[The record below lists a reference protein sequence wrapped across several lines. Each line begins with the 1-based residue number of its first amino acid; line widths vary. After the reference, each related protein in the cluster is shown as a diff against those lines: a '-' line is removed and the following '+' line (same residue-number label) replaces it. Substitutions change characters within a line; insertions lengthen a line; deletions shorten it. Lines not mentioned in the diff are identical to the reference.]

1 MKMMKNKRIVKWRGE
16 KWRGGNG
23 GGKIENVPRSLA
35 RSRVCGA
42 HTHQRVSVAGAGERS
57 AAHAMLRIGR
67 TSASLLARIS
77 VRAAAALRTCVAAR
91 TWLCIRAAQRIA

>member
-1 MKMMKNKRIVKWRGE
+1 MAWRKMAWRQ
-16 KWRGGNG
+16 WRRQNR
-23 GGKIENVPRSLA
+23 KCAALIA

-67 TSASLLARIS
+67 TSASLRGAHQRARS
-77 VRAAAALRTCVAAR
+77 GSTSNMRCGAYVAA
-91 TWLCIRAAQRIA
+91 